1 MVDFHWNGKGKYPF
15 TTRIIGATNKNTMW
29 DFLGSPQFA
38 SLLSLVSLAVA
49 CTKPSQSSTKMVN
62 PRRMVWSRRRM
73 VFGVIALV
81 LYGYGFYRTH
91 QLEKDLQVVRTRPLI
106 ISIGNN
112 KNRVLVEVN
121 MQALK
126 FRDKERQFHALV
138 IVRVVDRSI
147 NENTDHTIAKS
158 YLVDTQREIPGNQ
171 IIEVPVDRSFLSRL
185 PLTSGLVDVRL
196 FLLPK
201 SVGLDQIS
209 CLADVHSN
217 HGRLLAGG
225 FYTMPSTM
233 LPYAH
238 EDEVPHAH

>member
-1 MVDFHWNGKGKYPF
+1 MVDFHWNEKGKHPF
-15 TTRIIGATNKNTMW
+15 TARNDWCDEENTMW
-29 DFLGSPQFA
+29 DFFGSPQLA
-38 SLLSLVSLAVA
+38 NLLSLVSLAVA
-49 CTKPSQSSTKMVN
+49 CAKPPQSSTKTAS
-62 PRRMVWSRRRM
+62 PRRMVWSRRRT

-91 QLEKDLQVVRTRPLI
+91 QLEKELQIARTKPLI

-112 KNRVLVEVN
+112 GNRIFTEVN

-126 FRDKERQFHALV
+126 LRDKERRFHALV

-147 NENTDHTIAKS
+147 NENTDRTIAKS

-171 IIEVPVDRSFLSRL
+171 IIEVPVDQNFLSRL

-201 SVGLDQIS
+201 SVGLDQTS
-209 CLADVHSN
+209 CLADVNSN

-225 FYTMPSTM
+225 FYTMPYTM
-233 LPYAH
+233 LPHAD
-238 EDEVPHAH
+238 EDAVPHAH